1 MRIGFTLVG
10 GAKWTGGRN
19 YLLNLLAVLGR
30 YGDRSVKSVLFV
42 GPDVSEVELGPFTAI
57 PNVEVVKADCFNA
70 EPHRRLALVKALLLG
85 RDAEAARVFK
95 RNRIDV
101 LFEAAQF
108 YGWRLG
114 IPAIAW
120 MPDFQH
126 RRLPH
131 LFPKGAWLKREIGFR
146 AQILGKRTIM
156 LSSEDA
162 RHDCERL
169 YPATRNR
176 TSTVRFAILPSLP
189 MSPEVARDIADH
201 YGLGP
206 TFFFLPNQFW
216 SHKNHRLVIE
226 ALALLRQRGQSIT
239 VAATGNPS
247 DPRSPEHF
255 QGLVDRVSDLG
266 LDDNF
271 RILGLIP
278 YEHISALM
286 QSCAALINP
295 SLFEGWST
303 VVEEA
308 RLLGTPMILSDLD
321 VHKEQMGAKA
331 IYFDR
336 HSPQA
341 LANCMEQFVAQTSA
355 NRRLALDQA
364 QIDGASRAKDF
375 AYSFTSL
382 VSRCIKQKTNS

>member
-19 YLLNLLAVLGR
+19 YLLNLLAVLER
-30 YGDRSVKSVLFV
+30 YGDPSITSVLFV
-42 GPDVSEVELGPFTAI
+42 GTDVSGAELAPFTAML
-57 PNVEVVKADCFNA
+57 NVEIIKADCLNSGT
-70 EPHRRLALVKALLLG
+70 HRRASLAKALLTG
-85 RDAEAARVFK
+85 RDTRAADVFT
-95 RNRIDV
+95 RGRIDV

-108 YGWRLG
+108 YGWRLE
-114 IPAIAW
+114 IPTIAW

-126 RRLPH
+126 RKLPH

-162 RHDCERL
+162 RRDCERL
-169 YPATRNR
+169 YPATRDR
-176 TSTVRFAILPSLP
+176 TSTVSFAVLPKQP
-189 MSPEVARDIADH
+189 MSLEAARNIADH
-201 YGLGP
+201 YSLTP

-216 SHKNHRLVIE
+216 SHKNHRLVVE
-226 ALALLRQRGQSIT
+226 ALALLRQRGQSVT
-239 VAATGNPS
+239 VAASGSPS
-247 DPRSPEHF
+247 DPRSPGHF
-255 QGLVDRVSDLG
+255 EGLVGRVRELG
-266 LDDNF
+266 LGENF

-308 RLLGTPMILSDLD
+308 RLFGTPMILSDLD
-321 VHKEQMGAKA
+321 VHKEQMGTAA
-331 IYFDR
+331 LYFDR

-341 LANCMEQFVAQTSA
+341 LAECLEQFVPSTTAE
-355 NRRLALDQA
+355 RRITLDQA
-364 QIDGASRAKDF
+364 QLEGESRAKNF
-375 AYSFTSL
+375 AHAFTTL
-382 VSRCIKQKTNS
+382 ASRCLSQKKIS

>member
-19 YLLNLLAVLGR
+19 YLLNLLAVLAS
-30 YGDRSVKSVLFV
+30 YGDSSVTSVLFV
-42 GPDVSEVELGPFTAI
+42 GTDVSDTELEPFNAI
-57 PNVEVVKADCFNA
+57 PNVEIVKAGCFNSG
-70 EPHRRLALVKALLLG
+70 PKRRMALAKALLLG
-85 RDAEAARVFK
+85 RDTEAAIILKRCRV
-95 RNRIDV
+95 DV

-114 IPAIAW
+114 IPAVAW

-146 AQILGKRTIM
+146 AQIIGKRTIM

-162 RHDCERL
+162 RRDCERL
-169 YPATRNR
+169 YPATRDR
-176 TSTVRFAILPSLP
+176 TSTVSFAVCPKQPIAH
-189 MSPEVARDIADH
+189 EAARQIAAH
-201 YGLGP
+201 YGLGE

-216 SHKNHRLVIE
+216 VHKNHQLVIE
-226 ALALLRQRGQSIT
+226 ALALLKQRGRSIT
-239 VAATGNPS
+239 VAASGNPS
-247 DPRSPEHF
+247 DPRAPKHF
-255 QGLVDRVSDLG
+255 QSLIDRVSELG
-266 LDDNF
+266 LEETF
-271 RILGLIP
+271 RVLGLIP

-308 RLLGTPMILSDLD
+308 RLVGTPMILSDLD
-321 VHKEQMGAKA
+321 VHKEQMGTGAL
-331 IYFDR
+331 YFDR

-341 LANCMEQFVAQTSA
+341 LADCLDQFVPPSTGERQI
-355 NRRLALDQA
+355 ALNQA
-364 QIDGASRAKDF
+364 QIEGVSRAKNFAHDF
-375 AYSFTSL
+375 TCL
-382 VSRCIKQKTNS
+382 TTRCLTQKTIS